1 MGAGEGNLGAL
12 ESSLENV
19 TALETSYNNTAVEL
33 QTQVS
38 KCTPYFY
45 SWDIT
50 VFFFFC
56 FAHFA
61 LS

>member
-12 ESSLENV
+12 EASLANV
-19 TALETSYNNTAVEL
+19 TALETSYNNTAIEL

-45 SWDIT
+45 SWKII
-50 VFFFFC
+50 VVIKYI
-56 FAHFA
+56 
-61 LS
+61 L